1 MKYNVKDYIKVFDNS
16 FFTAQQ
22 CKLIINSLD
31 KSKTEKHNFYNVYNN
46 KKKLVGNDPNQ
57 CFLKQD
63 KIIPIGDLIKY
74 QWFKLIGEYI
84 SKFLQKPKNPS

>member
-31 KSKTEKHNFYNVYNN
+31 KSLSKTHTFYNVFDN
-46 KKKLVGNDPNQ
+46 K
-57 CFLKQD
+57 
-63 KIIPIGDLIKY
+63 
-74 QWFKLIGEYI
+74 
-84 SKFLQKPKNPS
+84 